1 MRIELVL
8 LSLKLYYIEYMDIA
22 KDSDRFIQNI
32 QQLTLVNIIP
42 TLTFLQINPPEIK
55 PNNKHKLGHVDQ
67 SNWQRIRCWR
77 EWSKGTLDSTRNEYL
92 GRQI

>member
-55 PNNKHKLGHVDQ
+55 PNNKQNKLKPLNSVLTA
-67 SNWQRIRCWR
+67 SPTKLR
-77 EWSKGTLDSTRNEYL
+77 YL
-92 GRQI
+92 VECFRFYEIK